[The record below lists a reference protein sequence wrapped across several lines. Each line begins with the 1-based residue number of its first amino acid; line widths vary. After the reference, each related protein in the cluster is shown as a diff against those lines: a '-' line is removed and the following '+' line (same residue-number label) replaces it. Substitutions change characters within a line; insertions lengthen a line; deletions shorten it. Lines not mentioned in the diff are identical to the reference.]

1 MSRLPGS
8 RRSWLRQAQQSAP
21 RRRGTG
27 GHPVFAR
34 CYGVLAAV
42 AERGELGRRRR
53 RLLERAEGT
62 VVEVGAGTGENF
74 KHYGVAVHR
83 VVAAEPDPTMLRL
96 AERRRRAAAHPV
108 HFVTAA
114 GERFPLRG
122 GCADTVVVTLV
133 LCSVDDPASVLAEA
147 RRVLRPGGRLLF
159 MEHVRAAD
167 HDPLARWQDRLA
179 GPWSRLAGG
188 CRPNRDTLAAIEAAG
203 FDVEAVDAYDM
214 RPGVPL
220 VRPHVE
226 GSARRP

>member
-1 MSRLPGS
+1 MSS
-8 RRSWLRQAQQSAP
+8 
-21 RRRGTG
+21 

-34 CYGVLAAV
+34 CYGVLAAL

-83 VVAAEPDPTMLRL
+83 IVATEPDPTMLRL
-96 AERRRRAAAHPV
+96 AGRRRRAAGQATHLV
-108 HFVTAA
+108 GAT
-114 GERFPLRG
+114 GERIPLRAG
-122 GCADTVVVTLV
+122 SADTIVVTLV
-133 LCSVDDPASVLAEA
+133 LCSVADPAAVLAET

-159 MEHVRAAD
+159 MEHVRASD
-167 HDPLARWQDRLA
+167 DEGLARWQDRLA

-188 CRPNRDTLAAIEAAG
+188 CRPNRDTLAAIETAG
-203 FDVEAVDAYDM
+203 FDVEAVEVYDL

-226 GSARRP
+226 GAARRR